1 MPLKEDKGE
10 VLLKVKVQPR
20 ASQNQIVGIMEDALK
35 IRLTAPPV
43 DGKANQICLKFL
55 AEVLKIS
62 RQQLELVSGQT
73 SRQKIIRIKGI
84 SLAQVRQFL
93 GLQDL
98 QD

>member
-10 VLLKVKVQPR
+10 VLLKIKVQPR
-20 ASQNQIVGIMEDALK
+20 ASQNQIVGIMENTLK

-55 AEVLKIS
+55 AEVLKIP

-73 SRQKIIRIKGI
+73 SRQKTIRIKGL
-84 SLAQVRQFL
+84 SLAQVQQSL
-93 GLQDL
+93 GLKY
-98 QD
+98 